1 MKGGV
6 TVKDGANS
14 TQITLST
21 TGAIN
26 CNAIAIAGTPTVGQI
41 GYMKSVVAPN
51 ITEQTSGAV
60 TTIGSLS
67 LEAGTWILCAD
78 VLFASTVAGKTLD
91 SCAIEISTQQA
102 TLPNLEHGF
111 YQTGIAMSMPTVNTY
126 YKPGTITRTYQGSA
140 TTMYLI
146 SSLLCVTPV
155 NFIKAMAVN
164 FTATRI
170 A

>member
-1 MKGGV
+1 
-6 TVKDGANS
+6 
-14 TQITLST
+14 
-21 TGAIN
+21 
-26 CNAIAIAGTPTVGQI
+26 
-41 GYMKSVVAPN
+41 MKSVVAPN
-51 ITEQTSGAV
+51 ITEQTGTAGV
-60 TTIGSLS
+60 ITTIGSLS

-91 SCAIEISTQQA
+91 SCAIEISTQQV

-111 YQTGIAMSMPTVNTY
+111 YQTGIAMSMPTINTY
-126 YKPGTITRTYQGSA
+126 YKPGTITRTYQGAA